1 MSWIQVRKAD
11 RTRCIHTYHVAPFIA
26 FAPATGTIEPGGWTT
41 RELLRIIDGLSKA
54 GVKIVGTDVVEFTP
68 VYDNS
73 AETTAIAVT
82 EIIYEVLQWMIRVPV
97 SRP

>member
-1 MSWIQVRKAD
+1 LWSQVHESLFL
-11 RTRCIHTYHVAPFIA
+11 TA

-41 RELLRIIDGLSKA
+41 RELLRIINGLSKA
-54 GVKIVGTDVVEFTP
+54 RLKIVGADVVEFTP

-82 EIIYEVLQWMIRVPV
+82 QVIYEVLQWMIRVPV
-97 SRP
+97 LRG

>member
-1 MSWIQVRKAD
+1 MGS
-11 RTRCIHTYHVAPFIA
+11 
-26 FAPATGTIEPGGWTT
+26 
-41 RELLRIIDGLSKA
+41 
-54 GVKIVGTDVVEFTP
+54 DVVEFTP

-97 SRP
+97 SHP